1 MLQLTS
7 VLLLA
12 IGVSTFAAEPQ
23 GAKQSEP
30 SIRVE
35 CHGKLRHGVVAM
47 GGETTGSTI
56 TFDGTTWELKLP
68 DEVSRT
74 FAKEHHKNPVTAVG
88 TLRRVAGTAVPMRWI
103 VDVERLF
110 KSDVGTHKEG
120 ASLTV
125 LGTLRA
131 GDVAA
136 GESPGTVIEAAGITW
151 PLDLSSDSSNQSRA
165 ESFFGKSVVLTG
177 RLERGT
183 EAKSPPRPIIRVNKL
198 DAPTGNAVPK

>member
-12 IGVSTFAAEPQ
+12 IGVSTLAAEPQ

-74 FAKEHHKNPVTAVG
+74 FAKEHHKNPV
-88 TLRRVAGTAVPMRWI
+88 
-103 VDVERLF
+103 
-110 KSDVGTHKEG
+110 
-120 ASLTV
+120 
-125 LGTLRA
+125 
-131 GDVAA
+131 
-136 GESPGTVIEAAGITW
+136 
-151 PLDLSSDSSNQSRA
+151 
-165 ESFFGKSVVLTG
+165 
-177 RLERGT
+177 
-183 EAKSPPRPIIRVNKL
+183 
-198 DAPTGNAVPK
+198 